1 MQPRVL
7 FYESARPSIPAYLH
21 WDERSENIVV
31 QSNFTYW
38 AALNSSQ
45 MTTRDIFKLLDIPV
59 HLAAFSIAADK
70 CMENFIDTPISELT
84 HQYTLYIRS
93 EQEQPV
99 TPVVLGGSLASLL
112 QAAPLPPLSS
122 VLLRNP
128 ANLRSDF
135 HPMPVRTMAHVQY

>member
-7 FYESARPSIPAYLH
+7 FYESAHPGTPVYLH
-21 WDERSENIVV
+21 WDGHSDNIVV

-45 MTTRDIFKLLDIPV
+45 MTTRDIFTLLNIPI
-59 HLAAFSIAADK
+59 HLANFSIAADK
-70 CMENFIDTPISELT
+70 CMDNFIDTPIKELT

-99 TPVVLGGSLASLL
+99 APIILGHSLVS
-112 QAAPLPPLSS
+112 PLPPAISQS
-122 VLLRNP
+122 MP
-128 ANLRSDF
+128 A
-135 HPMPVRTMAHVQY
+135 RTMAYVHR